1 VRRLATRLLGLYR
14 QEEEKK
20 TSEEKKQLW
29 GQDLSLN
36 KLLNIDFG

>member
-1 VRRLATRLLGLYR
+1 LQQGYWVYIDRKRK
-14 QEEEKK
+14 KK